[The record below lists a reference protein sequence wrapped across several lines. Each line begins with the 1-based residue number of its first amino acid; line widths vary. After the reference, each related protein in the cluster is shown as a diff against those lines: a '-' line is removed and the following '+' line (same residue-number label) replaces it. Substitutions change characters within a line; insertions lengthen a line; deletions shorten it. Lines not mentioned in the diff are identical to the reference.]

1 MGQSDETALDARVR
15 VLENEVSRERD
26 LRAVEDVLVR
36 YSRALDWLDDKALEQ
51 VFWDDAEIDYGF
63 FKGSGREFRPVLM
76 AMERSVGRRF
86 HFTSQ
91 VKIAL
96 HDDVA
101 EVESY
106 NISLA
111 CESVEASGKAI
122 QQFFGFYLDRI
133 ERRNGRWAIA
143 RRKHLHLAGSAIPEV
158 PMSGPLASLNKIGE
172 TSTTHRDFRDLNRS

>member
-1 MGQSDETALDARVR
+1 VADVDLSALQDRVR
-15 VLENEVSRERD
+15 TLELQISRERD
-26 LRAVEDVLVR
+26 LRAVEYVLVR

-63 FKGSGREFRPVLM
+63 FKGSGKEFRPVLM
-76 AMERSVGRRF
+76 QVERSVGRRF

-96 HDDVA
+96 TGDVA

-111 CESVEASGKAI
+111 CESVEASDKPI
-122 QQFFGFYLDRI
+122 LQFFGFYLDRI
-133 ERRNGRWAIA
+133 ERREARWAIA
-143 RRKHLHLAGSAIPEV
+143 RRKHLHLAGSSIPEV
-158 PMSGPLASLNKIGE
+158 AMGGPLASLNKIGE
-172 TSTTHRDFRDLNRS
+172 TSTSHRDFRDLDRK

>member
-1 MGQSDETALDARVR
+1 MTRDESDP
-15 VLENEVSRERD
+15 
-26 LRAVEDVLVR
+26 
-36 YSRALDWLDDKALEQ
+36 LEQ
-51 VFWDDAEIDYGF
+51 VFWDDTEIDYGF
-63 FKGSGREFRPVLM
+63 FKGTGREFRPLLM
-76 AMERSVGRRF
+76 QVERSVGRRF

-96 HDDVA
+96 AGDVA

-111 CESVEASGKAI
+111 CESVEASGKPI

-133 ERRNGRWAIA
+133 ERREGHWAIA
-143 RRKHLHLAGSAIPEV
+143 RRKHLHLAGATIPEV
-158 PMSGPLASLNKIGE
+158 PMSGPMSSLNKIGE

>member
-1 MGQSDETALDARVR
+1 MADAELAALQDRVR
-15 VLENEVSRERD
+15 ALELEISRQRD
-26 LRAVEDVLVR
+26 LRDVEDVLVR

-63 FKGSGREFRPVLM
+63 FKGTGKEFRPVLM
-76 AMERSVGRRF
+76 QVERSVGRRF

-91 VKIAL
+91 VKIAMTA
-96 HDDVA
+96 DVA

-111 CESVEASGKAI
+111 CESLSASDKPI

-133 ERRNGRWAIA
+133 ERRGGRWAIA
-143 RRKHLHLAGSAIPEV
+143 RRKHLHLAGSWIPEV
-158 PMSGPLASLNKIGE
+158 ATSGPLASLNKIGE
-172 TSTTHRDFRDLNRS
+172 TSTSHRDFRDLNRS